1 MAVSMQT
8 KLTLP
13 KLSKGDPAVPRS
25 QKERLWMIAG
35 GLIAFL
41 MCLIGYF
48 FFISPQ
54 RSSTSSVNA
63 QVSDA
68 NQKNAALQARINAL
82 QEQSKN
88 LARYQAQLAQARL
101 ALPAESGIPD
111 FLRTLQ
117 SLGSATLTDVTTL
130 TVGQP
135 GPVTAAPAQPTSAAS
150 PTSTATSAPTSTAT
164 SNAITAP
171 AVFSMAISATV
182 TGSPTALDKFL
193 DQLQNV
199 QPRAVLI
206 TNIAENDASTT
217 GAVHGTGQATLS
229 LTMQAFVSPN
239 LPAAA
244 ATSTATP

>member
-1 MAVSMQT
+1 MGVSMQT

-13 KLSKGDPAVPRS
+13 KLTKRETSVARS
-25 QKERLWMIAG
+25 QKERLWLIAG
-35 GLIAFL
+35 GLIAFV

-54 RSSTSSVNA
+54 RTNTSDVNS

-68 NQKNAALQARINAL
+68 NQKNAVLQARINSL
-82 QEQSKN
+82 KEQSKN
-88 LARYQAQLAQARL
+88 LPKYQAQLAEARR
-101 ALPAESGIPD
+101 ALPSESGIPD

-117 SLGSATLTDVTTL
+117 SLGSATLTDVTAL

-135 GPVTAAPAQPTSAAS
+135 APVMAAPAQPTSTAS
-150 PTSTATSAPTSTAT
+150 PAGTATAAPTSTAT
-164 SNAITAP
+164 PNAITAP
-171 AVFSMAISATV
+171 AVYTMSISATV

-206 TNIAENDASTT
+206 TNIAENSGSASGSIHNVGQTT
-217 GAVHGTGQATLS
+217 LT
-229 LTMQAFVSPN
+229 LTMQAFVAPA

-244 ATSTATP
+244 ATPSP

>member
-1 MAVSMQT
+1 MGVSMQT

-13 KLSKGDPAVPRS
+13 KLTKRETSVARS
-25 QKERLWMIAG
+25 QKERLWLIAG
-35 GLIAFL
+35 GLIAFV

-54 RSSTSSVNA
+54 RTNTSDVNS

-68 NQKNAALQARINAL
+68 NQKNAVLQARINSL
-82 QEQSKN
+82 KEQSKS
-88 LARYQAQLAQARL
+88 LPKYEAQLAQARR
-101 ALPAESGIPD
+101 ALPSASGIPD

-117 SLGSATLTDVTTL
+117 SLGGATLTDVTAL

-135 GPVTAAPAQPTSAAS
+135 APVTAAPVQ
-150 PTSTATSAPTSTAT
+150 PTSTASPAATATAAPTSTAT

-171 AVFSMAISATV
+171 AVYAMSISATV

-206 TNIAENDASTT
+206 TNVTEGAGSTS
-217 GAVHGTGQATLS
+217 GAGHTAGQTTLT
-229 LTMQAFVSPN
+229 LTMQAFVAPA

-244 ATSTATP
+244 ATPSP